1 MAQFPHKI
9 RVTLERNGKA
19 GLFAAV
25 SPELPGLMTVAKTI
39 DEIEER
45 LPAAIAQLIKAQ
57 YGADVSVEVV
67 ANGAGGDFKSLAD
80 PRIIELR
87 AA

>member
-1 MAQFPHKI
+1 MSYPTRI
-9 RVTLERNGKA
+9 RVNLQRNAKA

-25 SPELPGLMTVAKTI
+25 SDDLPGLMTVGHTI
-39 DEIEER
+39 EEIEQR

-57 YGADVSVEVV
+57 YGEDVEFQCADSEPSD
-67 ANGAGGDFKSLAD
+67 DFLSLSD
-80 PRIIELR
+80 PRVIELR